1 MSDSDTWGNGD
12 PLHFRESFTFSN
24 ARLAFMF
31 DDLNS
36 ELAFWVRNMSDER
49 FYQSVFNTPLQ
60 SGNLRAYTTEP
71 RTWGVNF
78 RMTFD

>member
-1 MSDSDTWGNGD
+1 
-12 PLHFRESFTFSN
+12 
-24 ARLAFMF
+24 
-31 DDLNS
+31 
-36 ELAFWVRNMSDER
+36 
-49 FYQSVFNTPLQ
+49 VFNTPLQ